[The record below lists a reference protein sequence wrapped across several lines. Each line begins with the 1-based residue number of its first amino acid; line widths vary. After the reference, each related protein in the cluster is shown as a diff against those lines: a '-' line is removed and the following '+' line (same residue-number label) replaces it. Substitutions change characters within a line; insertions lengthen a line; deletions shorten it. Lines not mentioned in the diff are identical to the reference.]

1 VPPGPTDQREPS
13 PQNRRVHRE
22 SMGLAALVA
31 LDDFDFFSTADFA
44 DTTAPHHKHIFV
56 ALVLVGFAF
65 VETRFVPTW
74 DPQGELNPRRA
85 LRGREDTQ
93 DRSWTLRLV
102 LI

>member
-1 VPPGPTDQREPS
+1 
-13 PQNRRVHRE
+13 
-22 SMGLAALVA
+22 M
-31 LDDFDFFSTADFA
+31 DDFDFFSTADFA
-44 DTTAPHHKHIFV
+44 DTTAPYKHIFV

>member
-1 VPPGPTDQREPS
+1 
-13 PQNRRVHRE
+13 
-22 SMGLAALVA
+22 MGLAALVA

-44 DTTAPHHKHIFV
+44 ATTGPHHKHIFV

-74 DPQGELNPRRA
+74 DPQGGILNPRRA
-85 LRGREDTQ
+85 LRRHEDTQ
-93 DRSWTLRLV
+93 DRSWTLRRV